1 MPIRPLVDRLH
12 RPVEFIANL
21 AIIAVAI
28 LGCALLTKQLRS
40 APVPPRP
47 QAAVRPAERTAP
59 EVGARVSVEGIDWS
73 RRERTLVLVLSTTC
87 HFCTESAPFY
97 RRVASEAKRHGTVG
111 LLAVF
116 PQTREEAKPY
126 LEQLGVTV
134 DAVVQ
139 APVVSVGTR
148 GTPTLVLVDSHGV
161 IKRTWVGRLAPEG
174 ESQVLD
180 AVKATLSE

>member
-1 MPIRPLVDRLH
+1 MVPNPLMALCVSRYGSGHATAPTSGPSLGCCVNMPIRPLVDRLH

-73 RRERTLVLVLSTTC
+73 R
-87 HFCTESAPFY
+87 
-97 RRVASEAKRHGTVG
+97 
-111 LLAVF
+111 
-116 PQTREEAKPY
+116 
-126 LEQLGVTV
+126 
-134 DAVVQ
+134 
-139 APVVSVGTR
+139 
-148 GTPTLVLVDSHGV
+148 
-161 IKRTWVGRLAPEG
+161 
-174 ESQVLD
+174 
-180 AVKATLSE
+180 